1 MHTACRAWRK
11 LEKQRGK
18 LGMTWRFKVQG
29 FVLTIAVLGGLAL
42 ATGANWTDDLS
53 WLFF

>member
-1 MHTACRAWRK
+1 MCRTWHK

-29 FVLTIAVLGGLAL
+29 VVFALVVLGALAL
-42 ATGANWTDDLS
+42 AAAANYVDGSDFFF
-53 WLFF
+53 LF

>member
-1 MHTACRAWRK
+1 MRRTWHK

-29 FVLTIAVLGGLAL
+29 AVIALVILGVVVLAASADYI
-42 ATGANWTDDLS
+42 NWSD
-53 WLFF
+53 WIFGF